1 MSAIE
6 VRGLRVV
13 VEGRALVDGIDL
25 DVEEGTWTTVVG
37 PNGSGKTTL
46 IEAIAGL
53 RRAEGAARVTGR
65 DVRALSE
72 RARAR
77 LLAFVPQHP
86 VVPPGISVRDYIG
99 LGRTAHQGL
108 LQATTLEGRGVV
120 EDSISRIGLS
130 ELASRDLGTLS
141 GGERQRAVLARA
153 LAQRAMVIVLDE
165 PTTGLDVRHQVE
177 TLELLRRE
185 VVESGVTVLATL
197 HDLTLAGLFGDR
209 LALLSRGRLVLE
221 APARSVLRSRELR
234 DAYEV
239 DLRVLDVDGVDVV
252 VPVVASPTAASQ
264 ESSRRLDATAEGTA
278 RAAHEDCRDT
288 RTDLGD

>member
-1 MSAIE
+1 VSAIE
-6 VRGLRVV
+6 ARELSVL
-13 VEGRALVDGIDL
+13 VEGRALVEGVDL
-25 DVEEGTWTTVVG
+25 DVPEGTWTTVVG

-53 RRAEGAARVTGR
+53 RRARGGARIAGR

-77 LLAFVPQHP
+77 LVAFVPQHP
-86 VVPPGISVRDYIG
+86 VVPPGIAVRDYVG

-108 LQATTLEGRGVV
+108 LQATTLEGREVV
-120 EDSISRIGLS
+120 DEVMGRLGLA
-130 ELASRDLGTLS
+130 ELAGRDLGTLS

-153 LAQRAMVIVLDE
+153 LAQRAPVVVLDE

-185 VVESGVTVLATL
+185 VTDSRVTVLATL

-209 LALLSRGRLVLE
+209 LALLARGRLVLE
-221 APARSVLRSRELR
+221 APAREVLRSRALR

-239 DLRVLDVDGVDVV
+239 ELRVLDVDGVDVV
-252 VPVVASPTAASQ
+252 VPVVDSAVADREGA
-264 ESSRRLDATAEGTA
+264 SRRLVEASEGTA
-278 RAAHEDCRDT
+278 RAAHEDSRDT